1 MRNYKNKLLTIKK
14 NIMVSETLILGLA
27 GATINLIGLK
37 NNAKQIARG
46 YKETKSNV
54 KQWKASRNN
63 GKKK

>member
-1 MRNYKNKLLTIKK
+1 
-14 NIMVSETLILGLA
+14 MVSETLILGLA

-46 YKETKSNV
+46 YKVTKSNV
-54 KQWKASRNN
+54 KQWKANKNS